1 MPSNDDV
8 EIQDREVC
16 HQGFFRLER
25 LRLRHGRFDGGWTPT
40 LVREVL
46 VRGLAVAVLPYDPVR
61 DEVVL
66 IEQFRPGALVAGAP
80 AWMIEIVAGIAEDE
94 DEDQE
99 DVARRETREETGM
112 TVGALEPVA
121 RYMPSP
127 GGSSETVQ
135 IYVGRVDAEGAGGYH
150 GLADEGEDIRVF
162 RLPAFDAFKMIDDGV
177 LDTSI
182 TLIGLLWLARNRDA
196 LRDRWR

>member
-8 EIQDREVC
+8 EIQDCEIC
-16 HQGFFRLER
+16 YQGFFRMER
-25 LRLRHGRFDGGWTPT
+25 LRLRHGRFDGGWTPP
-40 LVREVL
+40 LLREVL
-46 VRGLAVAVLPYDPVR
+46 VRGPAVAVLPYDPIR

-66 IEQFRPGALVAGAP
+66 IEQFRPGALVAGEP
-80 AWMIEIVAGIAEDE
+80 AWMIEIVAGIAEAGE
-94 DEDQE
+94 DIE
-99 DVARRETREETGM
+99 DVARRETLEETGM
-112 TVGALEPVA
+112 TVGKLEPVA

-135 IYVGRVDAEGAGGYH
+135 IYAGRVDAEGAGGIH

-162 RLPAFDAFKMIDDGV
+162 PLPALDAFKMLDDGV

>member
-8 EIQDREVC
+8 EIQDREIC
-16 HQGFFRLER
+16 YQGFFRMER
-25 LRLRHGRFDGGWTPT
+25 LRLRHGRFDGGWTPP

-46 VRGLAVAVLPYDPVR
+46 VRGPAVAVLPYDPIR

-66 IEQFRPGALVAGAP
+66 IEQFRPGALVAGEP
-80 AWMIEIVAGIAEDE
+80 AWMIEIVAGIAEAGE
-94 DEDQE
+94 DIE
-99 DVARRETREETGM
+99 DVARRETLEETGM
-112 TVGALEPVA
+112 TVGTLEPVA

-135 IYVGRVDAEGAGGYH
+135 IYAGQVDAEGAGGFH

-162 RLPAFDAFKMIDDGV
+162 CLPALDAFKMLDDGV